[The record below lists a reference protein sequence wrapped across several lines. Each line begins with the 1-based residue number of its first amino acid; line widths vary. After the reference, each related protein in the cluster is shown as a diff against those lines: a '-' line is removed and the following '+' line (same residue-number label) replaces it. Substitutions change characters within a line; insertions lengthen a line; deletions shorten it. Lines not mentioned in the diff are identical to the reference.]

1 MIFKACAKINL
12 SLKITGVRDNGYH
25 DLEMVNLPV
34 DLCDTIEISR
44 LPDFSDSH
52 VTMDDPN
59 LSQLK
64 ENLGTSALNAMRKA
78 YGFKN
83 EFNIHIHKEIPSGAG
98 LGGGSSD
105 AACIM
110 MALNKILHLGATKE
124 ELAKIGLTLGTDVPY
139 FFNPVPAKITGV
151 GEIITPFACPADFR
165 ILLVKPRRGISTK
178 VAFENLDIASAEHPD
193 CEKMRTALISG
204 DYGGVIAALG
214 NTLEEISLKLVPE
227 IRQIKEELTDMGFD
241 GVLMSGSGSTVFGI
255 TRNEK
260 LVERARNIM
269 RNRRYFVRVTR
280 ILDGQG
286 EK

>member
-1 MIFKACAKINL
+1 MKERAYAKINL
-12 SLKITGVRDNGYH
+12 CLDVVRRREDGYH
-25 DLEMVNLPV
+25 DLKMIMVPV
-34 DLCDTIEISR
+34 DFYDLLDIVPAAETTLKLNR
-44 LPDFSDSH
+44 AYLPINEKNT
-52 VTMDDPN
+52 VIKAI
-59 LSQLK
+59 QV
-64 ENLGTSALNAMRKA
+64 MRERF
-78 YGFKN
+78 GFQE
-83 EFNIHIHKEIPSGAG
+83 EFACTLAKHIPTQAG
-98 LGGGSSD
+98 LAGGSAD
-105 AACIM
+105 AAAAIRILNRM
-110 MALNKILHLGATKE
+110 LKLDLSVEEMAEIGRQVGA
-124 ELAKIGLTLGTDVPY
+124 DVP
-139 FFNPVPAKITGV
+139 FCVINRPALVEGI

-178 VAFENLDIASAEHPD
+178 VAFENLDIAAAVHPD

-204 DYGGVIAALG
+204 DYDGVIAALG